1 MAGLL
6 GSHRGA
12 GTSAERIPSVRIL
25 IVGNAGAGKTCIA
38 HLMATGSPAK
48 GVRQTVGCSTSV
60 VLVEPADSG
69 GLSDARQRPIF
80 IELWDIG
87 AHERYKTLRSS
98 FYADISGV
106 IIVTD
111 SASSRSQASVRKW
124 AAEVAAKGRFVAPMP
139 PDQAAANPGSLPVP
153 CLVINNKADLR
164 GMGMRRGVWLSGWSR
179 GFLVWLETIMRQFK
193 FRRKLKTLLRPA
205 SSSGLSDER
214 LAVTVISASAA
225 QGIID
230 EAAVDGFF
238 AECIARRLNPG
249 AAGAGAAAAKF
260 VRRPTSGGAGGGGGS
275 DFQSARKRPPIAH
288 SPYSADGPPPPA
300 YSPSPTPQLPNGGP
314 HSASSWGGFSR
325 TTSFHSTM
333 SSTGDYGWAG
343 DHGHS
348 AVDDSDD
355 LV

>member
-6 GSHRGA
+6 GSVRGQGNNA
-12 GTSAERIPSVRIL
+12 DRISAVRIL

-38 HLMATGSPAK
+38 HLMATGSSAK

-60 VLVEPADSG
+60 VLVEPADNG
-69 GLSDARQRPIF
+69 GLGDARQRPVF

-87 AHERYKTLRSS
+87 SHERYKTLRSS
-98 FYADISGV
+98 FYSDISGV

-124 AAEVAAKGRFVAPMP
+124 AAEVAVKGRFVAPMP
-139 PDQAAANPGSLPVP
+139 PDQAGANPGSLPVP

-164 GMGMRRGVWLSGWSR
+164 GMGMRRSGWSR
-179 GFLVWLETIMRQFK
+179 GFIMVWLEALLQQFK
-193 FRRKLKTLLRPA
+193 FRRKLETLLRPA
-205 SSSGLSDER
+205 SSSSLSNER

-230 EAAVDGFF
+230 ESAVDSFF
-238 AECIARRLNPG
+238 AECIARRLGPG
-249 AAGAGAAAAKF
+249 AGPGAAAAKF
-260 VRRPTSGGAGGGGGS
+260 VRRPTSGGVNGGGGS
-275 DFQSARKRPPIAH
+275 ELQSAQRKKPPIAH
-288 SPYSADGPPPPA
+288 SPYSADGPPAPA
-300 YSPSPTPQLPNGGP
+300 YSPYPSPMQNGGP
-314 HSASSWGGFSR
+314 HSSSSWGGFSR

-333 SSTGDYGWAG
+333 SSAGDYGWAG

-348 AVDDSDD
+348 TVDDSDD